1 MQAKTTIEHIGYRI
15 RTVILLVPF
24 APILGCF
31 GFAIRRGLAGGDA
44 AAIER
49 DLILG
54 GLFSFIIAVVT
65 AAAYLF
71 TDRRRQWHINW
82 RTILFTVYLTAMITA
97 FYYAVVDAEMLRWL
111 VPMAADEIVI
121 NTTRRAALGILD
133 GCGYGLALGIF
144 ISLFDPRA
152 TPFTRPGIIRYVIV
166 YMVFHIGNMLIVF
179 LNFSTEFGD
188 RFSGLLVILLI
199 FAMRMGINWWDK
211 RHSSEVEV

>member
-1 MQAKTTIEHIGYRI
+1 LQAKTTTEHFGYRL
-15 RTVILLVPF
+15 RTVILLIPL

-31 GFAIRRGLAGGDA
+31 GFAIRTGLAGGDA

-71 TDRRRQWHINW
+71 TDSRKKWHIDW
-82 RTILFTVYLTAMITA
+82 RTILFTMYLTAVITA
-97 FYYAVVDAEMLRWL
+97 FYYVVVDAEMLRWL

-121 NTTRRAALGILD
+121 NTTRRAALGVLD
-133 GCGYGLALGIF
+133 GCGYGLALGVF

-152 TPFTRPGIIRYVIV
+152 TRFTRSGIIRYGIV
-166 YMVFHIGNMLIVF
+166 YTVFHMGNMLIVF
-179 LNFSTEFGD
+179 LNFSTAFGD

-199 FAMRMGINWWDK
+199 FAMRIGFNWWDK
-211 RHSSEVEV
+211 RHPEVT